1 MSSTEPGR
9 LLAYGVTGLPLAA
22 LGLPL
27 YVYLPAFYTEGLG
40 VAATAVGIALLA
52 ARLLDVVTD
61 PLAGWLSDRW
71 PTGAWRRKGLMLLG
85 APLLLVAVEQLFRPP
100 AGTDA
105 EHLLLWSIIAYLGWT
120 LIAIPYAAW
129 GAELSDAPHGR
140 TRVAAA
146 REGFVIAGTLAALV
160 IPAVAGVAADPGGTL
175 EVMAQWLWA
184 ALPLALLLTLAG
196 VPAIPA
202 RSAARPRWSAALR
215 LLVANRPMRRLVA
228 AYLLNGTANGLPATL
243 FLLFV
248 GHVLAAR
255 EQTGLLLAVYFAAGI
270 LALPAWVRLARRR
283 GKQQAWNASL
293 LLAALTF
300 AWVPLLGPGDVAAF
314 LVVCVLSG
322 LSLGADLAL
331 PASIQAD
338 LVEADREAGG
348 GERAGLLF
356 GLWGMT
362 TKLALALA
370 VGLAFPLLDL
380 AGFAADRAEN
390 PPEALLALALL
401 YGGLPVLLKLAAL
414 AMLRRFAQDL
424 PPHPSTGDDDDAANA
439 ARPAGTGR
447 PGADPGRVR
456 QREA

>member
-1 MSSTEPGR
+1 VSSTAPGR

-27 YVYLPAFYTEGLG
+27 YVYLPAFYAEGLG
-40 VAATAVGIALLA
+40 VAATAVGVALLA

-61 PLAGWLSDRW
+61 PVAGWLSDRW

-100 AGTDA
+100 AGA
-105 EHLLLWSIIAYLGWT
+105 EAAHLLIWSVVAYLGWT

-175 EVMAQWLWA
+175 AVMAQWLWA
-184 ALPLALLLTLAG
+184 ALPLALLLTLTG
-196 VPAIPA
+196 VPAIPV
-202 RSAARPRWSAALR
+202 RSAVRPRWNDALR
-215 LLVANRPMRRLVA
+215 LLAANRPMRRLVA

-248 GHVLAAR
+248 GHVLVAR

-283 GKQQAWNASL
+283 GKLTAWNASL

-314 LVVCVLSG
+314 LVISVLSG

-338 LVEADREAGG
+338 LVEADRAAGG

-380 AGFAADRAEN
+380 AGFAADRAVN
-390 PPEALLALALL
+390 PPEALLALAFL

-414 AMLRRFAQDL
+414 AMLRRLAQDL
-424 PPHPSTGDDDDAANA
+424 PPHPSTGDDDDAAKA
-439 ARPAGTGR
+439 ARPAGAGR
-447 PGADPGRVR
+447 PDADPGRVR

>member
-1 MSSTEPGR
+1 MSPTAPGR
-9 LLAYGVTGLPLAA
+9 LLAYGATGLPLAA

-27 YVYLPAFYTEGLG
+27 YVYLPTFYAAGLG

-85 APLLLVAVEQLFRPP
+85 APLLLVGVEQLFRPP
-100 AGTDA
+100 AGVDA
-105 EHLLLWSIIAYLGWT
+105 GHLLFWSVLVYLGWT
-120 LIAIPYAAW
+120 LIAVPYAAW
-129 GAELSDAPHGR
+129 GAELSEEPHGR

-160 IPAVAGVAADPGGTL
+160 VPAVAGVAAEAGGTL
-175 EVMAQWLWA
+175 AVMAQWLWT
-184 ALPLALLLTLAG
+184 ALPLALLLTAAG
-196 VPAIPA
+196 VPAVPA
-202 RSAARPRWSAALR
+202 RNVARPRWNEGLR
-215 LLVANRPMRRLVA
+215 LLVRNRPMRRLAA

-248 GHVLAAR
+248 GHVLGAR
-255 EQTGLLLAVYFAAGI
+255 EQAGVLLAVYFAAGI
-270 LALPAWVRLARRR
+270 LALPAWVLLARRR
-283 GKQQAWNASL
+283 GKQYAWKASL
-293 LLAALTF
+293 LLAAVTF
-300 AWVPLLGPGDVAAF
+300 AWVPLLGPGDVGAF

-338 LVEADREAGG
+338 LVEADREEGG
-348 GERAGLLF
+348 GDRAGLLF

-370 VGLAFPLLDL
+370 VGIAFPLLDL
-380 AGFAADRAEN
+380 AGFAAEHAAN
-390 PPEALLALALL
+390 SPVALLALAFL

-414 AMLRRFAQDL
+414 TVLRRFALDR
-424 PPHPSTGDDDDAANA
+424 PPHHSTGDDDDAAQA
-439 ARPAGTGR
+439 AQPVGAGRSDAG
-447 PGADPGRVR
+447 PGRVR
-456 QREA
+456 HREA